1 MKMNKYF
8 DTSSL
13 LLLTDSLFEQDC
25 NIFIT
30 SVTLNE
36 LEYIKTS
43 SNKDQSIKYSAR
55 QLLHVLDEN
64 QDKWNYVLYNN
75 VCQQFLDNAKY
86 EITNDTKILA
96 AAWYDAQNRD
106 NCVFVTNDI
115 ALKMLAK
122 AFFTNIES
130 VNINNDTYKGYENLY
145 LNDEEMA
152 NFYSYPEEYS
162 KVLKINQYLNIYEK
176 ETLNRVDTLC
186 WTGDEFRPLKY
197 KTFYSKWLGDVK
209 PFKGD
214 IYQAIAAD
222 SLLNNKITMIKGPAG
237 SGKSTLALGYL
248 FSLLEKGKI
257 NKIIVFCNT
266 VATKNAAKLGFYPG
280 DREEKLM
287 DSQIGNFLISKLG
300 GRIEVER
307 LLDEEKLI
315 LLPMSDIRG
324 YDTSGMNA
332 GIYITEAQ
340 NLDIQLLKLA
350 LQRAGEDSIFILDG
364 DIESQVDLSDYE
376 GMNNGLRRASKV
388 FRGQDVYGEITLQ
401 KIHRSRIAEIA
412 EQM

>member
-1 MKMNKYF
+1 
-8 DTSSL
+8 
-13 LLLTDSLFEQDC
+13 
-25 NIFIT
+25 
-30 SVTLNE
+30 
-36 LEYIKTS
+36 
-43 SNKDQSIKYSAR
+43 
-55 QLLHVLDEN
+55 
-64 QDKWNYVLYNN
+64 
-75 VCQQFLDNAKY
+75 
-86 EITNDTKILA
+86 
-96 AAWYDAQNRD
+96 
-106 NCVFVTNDI
+106 
-115 ALKMLAK
+115 MLAK

-130 VNINNDTYKGYENLY
+130 VNINNDTYKGYEDLY

-332 GIYITEAQ
+332 GIYITEA
-340 NLDIQLLKLA
+340 
-350 LQRAGEDSIFILDG
+350 
-364 DIESQVDLSDYE
+364 
-376 GMNNGLRRASKV
+376 
-388 FRGQDVYGEITLQ
+388 
-401 KIHRSRIAEIA
+401 
-412 EQM
+412 